1 MHRFFSSSTTGG
13 LCVGKAAT
21 RPQISHIG
29 AGGDGGA
36 NKEADAAASASSTA
50 HQIVTASLIRS
61 RASSIWPC
69 RAAAE
74 SVSREREGG
83 WEGGGEGWTA
93 CARGARRGGAGSYGR
108 EGGLGAAGGA
118 RGGDGRDHGGGPPA
132 AGATRARLVAASG
145 RRWAPTARLFTELA
159 AAQARVYAR
168 DGSRALQYLV
178 SLHVRHV
185 VLASAAVAA
194 AP

>member
-1 MHRFFSSSTTGG
+1 MRTRSSAFTTSESAQSPWRGKHEGRYISSGAGTAPLARCRRHPVNMLRFFSSSTTGG

-69 RAAAE
+69 RATAE

-83 WEGGGEGWTA
+83 WEGGGGMDGVRS
-93 CARGARRGGAGSYGR
+93 RGSPRRSR
-108 EGGLGAAGGA
+108 QLWP
-118 RGGDGRDHGGGPPA
+118 RR
-132 AGATRARLVAASG
+132 RAWGCWWCS
-145 RRWAPTARLFTELA
+145 RR
-159 AAQARVYAR
+159 
-168 DGSRALQYLV
+168 
-178 SLHVRHV
+178 
-185 VLASAAVAA
+185 
-194 AP
+194 